1 LLRTDL
7 LIRKIKQLLL
17 INEVMKA
24 SEVAYKTR
32 PLGNL
37 SKLNGI
43 NSITKAFHRHCEAL
57 YGQ

>member
-24 SEVAYKTR
+24 SEVAYKNR

-43 NSITKAFHRHCEAL
+43 NSITKAFHLRCEAL